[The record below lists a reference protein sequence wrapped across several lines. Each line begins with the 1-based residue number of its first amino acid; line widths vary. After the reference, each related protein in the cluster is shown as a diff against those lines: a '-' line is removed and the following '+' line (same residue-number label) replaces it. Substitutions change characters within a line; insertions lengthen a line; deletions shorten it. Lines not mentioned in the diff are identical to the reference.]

1 MRKFYSLVLM
11 ATALLIGTNA
21 WAENVAKNVTTGTEY
36 ETLQK
41 AVKAASAGDEIK
53 LIADIDCA
61 EGVYVDKSL
70 TIDLD
75 GHTYQSEGAT
85 DTEANQG
92 CSSRNFKIVG
102 TGTVVTIKNGT
113 MIAYAEA
120 AENYQSKS
128 GAATGKGTKTA
139 NGAYGT
145 IRTEA
150 GSTVNLENLELYNY
164 HPWGMNVKICSSNNG
179 SLTDLKVNPS
189 TANIKNCVIHSE
201 VAGCI
206 EVAGG
211 IANIESTQCLQH
223 GKNLKY
229 PYIGSAIAVSVL
241 GRVIVNTTSFKS
253 EGNYGVYVYSSGG
266 LIQVESGVFKASVG
280 AIQLSQAKDLLT
292 NLYDGEYDG
301 GPGKAYTSM
310 TAEEKA
316 LAKIQGD
323 KLTLEFVTALGGTA
337 GDNASQIIVKD
348 GDFDGAIGVPTGT
361 TLNIEGGT
369 FDNTGLTA
377 EQLEVYLNPEVY
389 QVVANPDGSQTVV
402 DKTAAK
408 TDFSNVDENSVVTVP
423 AATNIE
429 ITDEVSVKQLSVS
442 DGSSVTVKDGGELHI
457 NGQMGIILGSTGNLT
472 IEAGG
477 KVFVESGLI
486 HNDNED
492 NLVIENKEGKNGIL
506 LIAPNTQMYG
516 NDNPAATVKFISKA
530 CVTTESKEI
539 YQRFGLPMKKNGL
552 TSITAA
558 GNPETRFYAFDYTA
572 NTWKGIGYI
581 NPSDGYE
588 DQPLDLSKL
597 NDPFEYYQML
607 NFVATTP
614 AGVEYTM
621 KGRLLGNSEPTMN
634 ILENSW
640 KGFANSY
647 LGQVKLSELLALIPN
662 TVDKAIYTY
671 DVNATYATW
680 NPVTNLNA
688 ATMMLD
694 PMQPFLIRNR
704 YEAAEVEM
712 DYERAVYNPALGIPN
727 PASAP
732 RRAVNTWTMVDI
744 LVSGENCNDHIVVAE
759 GEDFSADFDNG
770 YDASKF
776 MNEGINM
783 YISADEKM
791 AIFATDNLENTYVGL
806 QTINGGNYTIEF
818 ANVQG
823 EELTL
828 IDHET
833 GARVAM
839 VEGATYEFTAN
850 GTNDYRFEIVG
861 RQNMPTAIENTEAV
875 KSAKGVYTITGQY
888 VGEMNVWNT
897 LPAGVYVVNGEKRV
911 K

>member
-41 AVKAASAGDEIK
+41 AVKEASAGDEIQ
-53 LIADIDCA
+53 LIANINCA
-61 EGVYVDKSL
+61 QGVYVDKSL
-70 TIDLD
+70 TIDLA
-75 GHTYQSEGAT
+75 GFTYQSEGAK
-85 DTEANQG
+85 DTEANQD
-92 CSSRNFKIVG
+92 CSARNFKIVG
-102 TGTVVTIKNGT
+102 SGTVVTVKNGT
-113 MIAYAEA
+113 MIAYAEVNTDVYPTA
-120 AENYQSKS
+120 G
-128 GAATGKGTKTA
+128 GASTGKGILTT

-145 IRTEA
+145 VRTEA

-164 HPWGMNVKICSSNNG
+164 HPWGLNMKICSSNNN
-179 SLTDLKVNPS
+179 SLEDLQITPS
-189 TANIKNCVIHSE
+189 TANIKNCKVYSNI
-201 VAGCI
+201 GGGI

-211 IANIESTQCLQH
+211 VANIESTEFIQT
-223 GKNLKY
+223 GKNLAY
-229 PYIGSAIAVSVL
+229 GYIACNVAVSTL
-241 GRVIVNTTSFKS
+241 GRLTVNTTSFKS
-253 EGNYGVYVYSSGG
+253 TGDHSIYVYSSGG
-266 LIQVESGVFKASVG
+266 LIQVKSGVFAGETDVINITKADAATVATNMYSG
-280 AIQLSQAKDLLT
+280 TNKYSNLSAENKAKARTQA
-292 NLYDGEYDG
+292 
-301 GPGKAYTSM
+301 
-310 TAEEKA
+310 
-316 LAKIQGD
+316 Q
-323 KLTLEFVTALGGTA
+323 KLITQFVTELGGSDT
-337 GDNASQIIVKD
+337 DNASQIIVVD
-348 GDFDGAIGVPTGT
+348 GDFDGKIQVTDGT
-361 TLNIEGGT
+361 KLGIEGGT
-369 FDNTGLTA
+369 FINTGLTT
-377 EQLEVYLNPEVY
+377 EQLEAYLDTEKTEVIE
-389 QVVANPDGSQTVV
+389 NPDGSKTVI

-408 TDFSNVDENSVVTVP
+408 TDFSNVNENSVVTVP
-423 AATNIE
+423 ASTNLTIS
-429 ITDEVSVKQLSVS
+429 DEVTVKQLSVS
-442 DGSSVTVKDGGELHI
+442 NGSSVTIADGGVLHV
-457 NGQMGIILGSTGNLT
+457 NGQMGIILGASGNLT
-472 IEAGG
+472 IKAGG